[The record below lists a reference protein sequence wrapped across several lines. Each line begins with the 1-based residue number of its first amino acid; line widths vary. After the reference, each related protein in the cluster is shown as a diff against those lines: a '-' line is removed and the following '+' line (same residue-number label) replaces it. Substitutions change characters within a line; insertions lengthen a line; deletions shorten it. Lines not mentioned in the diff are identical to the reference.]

1 MRVISG
7 LKNIKVILKQQVIL
21 RNFLIFMLLFGTW
34 LGLVI
39 AGLTSS
45 HRQRY
50 SDKDLATEQTFS
62 NGTGTIDL
70 RSQIYSKKNKMLLL
84 NFETK
89 GQSSSAINPDN
100 LNWKIY
106 SKKANVH
113 AVMEV
118 VPIVDNK
125 ITVVV
130 RNVPEDFDAFAIL
143 VSNSGVNANNI
154 SIDVASD
161 SSSSF
166 EKTKKNDS
174 DDDKENWV
182 QFLVTTKGKY
192 LKYKQLGDLTRNEL
206 VTSEIKKEIQY
217 QLTQKTKLKKVIK
230 NINKV
235 ISDNKA
241 QIRSLQREEEYLT
254 NDQKEDNLSKID
266 QLNSEIEGY
275 RKDIERA
282 NDTIKKI
289 DDRITMLEKKE
300 KAVKSGKFKFSN
312 SIQVTHSN

>member
-1 MRVISG
+1 MRVFSG
-7 LKNIKVILKQQVIL
+7 LKNIKAVLKQQVIL

-70 RSQIYSKKNKMLLL
+70 RSQIYSKKNRMLLL

-89 GQSSSAINPDN
+89 GQGSAAINPDN
-100 LNWKIY
+100 LSWKIY

-118 VPIVDNK
+118 IPIVDNK

-130 RNVPEDFDAFAIL
+130 RDVPEDFDAFAIL

-154 SIDVASD
+154 SIDVPSD
-161 SSSSF
+161 SSSSS
-166 EKTKKNDS
+166 EKIKKSDS

-217 QLTQKTKLKKVIK
+217 QLTQKTKLKKAIK

-254 NDQKEDNLSKID
+254 DDQKEDNLSKID

-275 RKDIERA
+275 EKDIERA
-282 NDTIKKI
+282 NDTTKKI
-289 DDRITMLEKKE
+289 DDRITMLKKKE
-300 KAVKSGKFKFSN
+300 TAVKSGKFKFSN
-312 SIQVTHSN
+312 PIQVTHSN

>member
-1 MRVISG
+1 MRVFSG
-7 LKNIKVILKQQVIL
+7 LKNIKAVLKQQVIL

-45 HRQRY
+45 YRQRY

-70 RSQIYSKKNKMLLL
+70 RSQIYSKKNRMLLL

-89 GQSSSAINPDN
+89 GQGSAAINPDN
-100 LNWKIY
+100 LSWKIY

-118 VPIVDNK
+118 IPIVDNK

-130 RNVPEDFDAFAIL
+130 RDVPEDFDAFAIL

-154 SIDVASD
+154 SIDVPSD
-161 SSSSF
+161 SSSSS
-166 EKTKKNDS
+166 EKIKKSDS

-217 QLTQKTKLKKVIK
+217 QLTQKTKLKKAIK

-254 NDQKEDNLSKID
+254 DDQKEDNLLKID

-275 RKDIERA
+275 EKDIERA
-282 NDTIKKI
+282 NDTTKKI
-289 DDRITMLEKKE
+289 DDRITMLKKKE
-300 KAVKSGKFKFSN
+300 TAVKSGKFKFSN
-312 SIQVTHSN
+312 PIQVTHSN

>member
-1 MRVISG
+1 MRIFSG
-7 LKNIKVILKQQVIL
+7 LKNIKVVLKQQVIL

-34 LGLVI
+34 SGLVI
-39 AGLTSS
+39 AGLTSN
-45 HRQRY
+45 HRQKY

-89 GQSSSAINPDN
+89 GQGSSAINPDN
-100 LNWKIY
+100 LSWKIY
-106 SKKANVH
+106 SKKVNVH
-113 AVMEV
+113 AAMEV
-118 VPIVDNK
+118 IPIVDNK

-130 RNVPEDFDAFAIL
+130 RDVPEDFDAFAIL

-154 SIDVASD
+154 SIDVPSE
-161 SSSSF
+161 SSSSS

-182 QFLVTTKGKY
+182 QFLVTTKGRY

-206 VTSEIKKEIQY
+206 VISEIKKEIQY
-217 QLTQKTKLKKVIK
+217 QLTQKTKLKKAIK

-254 NDQKEDNLSKID
+254 DDQKEDNLLKID

-275 RKDIERA
+275 EKDIERA
-282 NDTIKKI
+282 NDTTKKI
-289 DDRITMLEKKE
+289 DDRITMLKKKE
-300 KAVKSGKFKFSN
+300 MAVKSGKFRFSN
-312 SIQVTHSN
+312 PIQVTHSN

>member
-1 MRVISG
+1 M
-7 LKNIKVILKQQVIL
+7 KQQVIL

-70 RSQIYSKKNKMLLL
+70 RSQIYSKKNEILLL

-89 GQSSSAINPDN
+89 GQGSSAINPDN
-100 LNWKIY
+100 LSWKIY

-118 VPIVDNK
+118 IPIVDNK

-130 RNVPEDFDAFAIL
+130 RDVPKDFDAFAIL

-154 SIDVASD
+154 SIDVPSD
-161 SSSSF
+161 SSSSS
-166 EKTKKNDS
+166 EKIKKSDS

-192 LKYKQLGDLTRNEL
+192 LKYKQLGDLTRNKL
-206 VTSEIKKEIQY
+206 VASEIKKEIRY
-217 QLTQKTKLKKVIK
+217 QLTQKTKLKKAIK

-254 NDQKEDNLSKID
+254 DDQKEDHLSKID

-275 RKDIERA
+275 EKDIERA
-282 NDTIKKI
+282 NDTTKKI
-289 DDRITMLEKKE
+289 DDRITMLKKKE
-300 KAVKSGKFKFSN
+300 TAVKSGKFKFSN
-312 SIQVTHSN
+312 PIQVTHSN

>member
-1 MRVISG
+1 M
-7 LKNIKVILKQQVIL
+7 KVVLRQQVIL

-39 AGLTSS
+39 SGLTSN

-62 NGTGTIDL
+62 NGTGTINL
-70 RSQIYSKKNKMLLL
+70 RSQIYSKENKTLLL

-100 LNWKIY
+100 LSWKIY

-113 AVMEV
+113 ATMEV
-118 VPIVDNK
+118 IPIIDSK

-130 RNVPEDFDAFAIL
+130 KNIPENFDAFAIL

-154 SIDVASD
+154 SIDIPSD
-161 SSSSF
+161 SSSSS
-166 EKTKKNDS
+166 EKIKKRESN
-174 DDDKENWV
+174 DDKENWV

-206 VTSEIKKEIQY
+206 VISEIKKEIQY
-217 QLTQKTKLKKVIK
+217 QLTQKANVKKAIK

-241 QIRSLQREEEYLT
+241 QIRSLQKEEEYLT
-254 NDQKEDNLSKID
+254 DDQKEDNLSKID
-266 QLNSEIEGY
+266 QLNSEIQGY
-275 RKDIERA
+275 EKDIERA

-289 DDRITMLEKKE
+289 DDRVTMLKKKE
-300 KAVKSGKFKFSN
+300 AAVKSGKFRFSN
-312 SIQVTHSN
+312 PIQVTHSN